1 MIIKTINIIALS
13 TLFAATTALA
23 ANNKVEKNQ
32 APASTAQWALSCAN
46 QSITLSMTPD
56 EVINKCGKPNK
67 TRSSKDKKKAY
78 FTYRSNNSNQ
88 NMNAQKAKKNVKNS
102 TAAQV
107 KLKFIDNKLVNV
119 NYELELK
126 DH

>member
-23 ANNKVEKNQ
+23 ANKKIENQ
-32 APASTAQWALSCAN
+32 APVSTAQWALSCAN
-46 QSITLSMTPD
+46 QSITLGMTPD

-67 TRSSKDKKKAY
+67 TRSSKDKKRAY
-78 FTYRSNNSNQ
+78 FTYRPNNSNQ
-88 NMNAQKAKKNVKNS
+88 NMNAQKAKKNVKKS
-102 TAAQV
+102 TATQV
-107 KLKFIDNKLVNV
+107 KFKFVDNKLVNV